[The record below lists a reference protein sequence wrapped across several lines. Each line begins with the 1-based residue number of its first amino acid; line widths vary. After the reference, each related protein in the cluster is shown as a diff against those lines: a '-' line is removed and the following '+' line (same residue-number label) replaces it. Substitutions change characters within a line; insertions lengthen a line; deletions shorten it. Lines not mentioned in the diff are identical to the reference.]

1 MCPLCASFSGGQV
14 LAGRSQVLQ
23 LLALLERQDALPADL
38 ALHLAQKV
46 LVLAAQVDG
55 SAFRCESVLPPQAA
69 TVDTNEGRLF

>member
-1 MCPLCASFSGGQV
+1 MLRVGQKRKQQELGLSGSNTT
-14 LAGRSQVLQ
+14 LAARS
-23 LLALLERQDALPADL
+23 A
-38 ALHLAQKV
+38 V